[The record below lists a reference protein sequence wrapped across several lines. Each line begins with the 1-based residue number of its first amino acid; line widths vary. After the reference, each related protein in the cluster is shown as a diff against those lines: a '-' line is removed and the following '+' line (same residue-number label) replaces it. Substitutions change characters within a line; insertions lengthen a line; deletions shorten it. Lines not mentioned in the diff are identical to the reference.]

1 MKDWPWYGY
10 FLLAL
15 IIVGLFYFLYYKGK
29 TEELRS
35 IREERIRT
43 ESQIV
48 ELRAKKR
55 QMDQIEKEIK
65 EMQATLSQLET
76 IIPLREEISD
86 ILRKIQQLAWDSRLN
101 IEKFIPKADVDKEF
115 YYEKPISIEITGNY
129 HNLALFYDRLS
140 NFSRL
145 YNIEDFSIKSL
156 RNQTEASTIT
166 AQSTATTYIFKE
178 EGSGE
183 GEGKSTTGAQK

>member
-10 FLLAL
+10 VLLAL
-15 IIVGLFYFLYYKGK
+15 IILGLFYFLHYKGK
-29 TEELRS
+29 SQELQS
-35 IREERIRT
+35 VREERIRT
-43 ESQIV
+43 EAEIV
-48 ELRAKKR
+48 ELRGKKR
-55 QMDQIEKEIK
+55 QMDQIEKEIE
-65 EMQATLSQLET
+65 EMKVTLSQLET

-101 IEKFIPKADVDKEF
+101 IEKFIPKADVDREF
-115 YYEKPISIEITGNY
+115 YYEKPISIEITGSY

-145 YNIEDFSIKSL
+145 YNIEDFTIKSL
-156 RNQTEASTIT
+156 RNQTDASTIT

-178 EGSGE
+178 EVPEEKE
-183 GEGKSTTGAQK
+183 GQSTTGAQK

>member
-10 FLLAL
+10 VLLAL
-15 IIVGLFYFLYYKGK
+15 IIFGLFYFLYYKGK
-29 TEELRS
+29 NEELQTV
-35 IREERIRT
+35 REERIKT
-43 ESQIV
+43 EAAIV
-48 ELRAKKR
+48 ELRAKKT
-55 QMDQIEKEIK
+55 QMDQIEKEIE
-65 EMQATLSQLET
+65 EMKVTLIQLET

-129 HNLALFYDRLS
+129 HNLALFFDRLS

-145 YNIEDFSIKSL
+145 YNIEDFTIKSL
-156 RNQTEASTIT
+156 RDQTDASTIS

-178 EGSGE
+178 EVPAE
-183 GEGKSTTGAQK
+183 EEEQTTTGAQK

>member
-10 FLLAL
+10 VLLAL
-15 IIVGLFYFLYYKGK
+15 IIFGLFYFLYYKGK
-29 TEELRS
+29 NEELQTV
-35 IREERIRT
+35 REERIKT
-43 ESQIV
+43 EAAIV
-48 ELRAKKR
+48 ELRAKKA
-55 QMDQIEKEIK
+55 QMDQIEKEIE
-65 EMQATLSQLET
+65 EMKVTLSQLET

-115 YYEKPISIEITGNY
+115 YFEKPISIEITGNY
-129 HNLALFYDRLS
+129 HNLALFFDRLS

-145 YNIEDFSIKSL
+145 YNIEDFTIKSL
-156 RNQTEASTIT
+156 RDQTDASTIS

-178 EGSGE
+178 EVPAE
-183 GEGKSTTGAQK
+183 EEEQTTTGAQK

>member
-10 FLLAL
+10 LLLAL
-15 IIVGLFYFLYYKGK
+15 ILLGLFYFLYYKGK
-29 TEELRS
+29 NEELQS
-35 IREERIRT
+35 VREERIRT
-43 ESQIV
+43 EAQIV
-48 ELRAKKR
+48 ELRAKKA
-55 QMDQIEKEIK
+55 QMDQIEKDIE
-65 EMQATLSQLET
+65 EMKVTLSRLET
-76 IIPLREEISD
+76 IIPLKEEISD

-101 IEKFIPKADVDKEF
+101 IEKFIPKTDVDKDF

-145 YNIEDFSIKSL
+145 YNIEDFTIKSL
-156 RNQTEASTIT
+156 RDQTETTTIS

-178 EGSGE
+178 EVPE
-183 GEGKSTTGAQK
+183 ETEEKTTTGAQK

>member
-10 FLLAL
+10 VLLAL
-15 IIVGLFYFLYYKGK
+15 IIFGLFYFLYYKGK
-29 TEELRS
+29 NEELQTV
-35 IREERIRT
+35 REERIKT
-43 ESQIV
+43 EAAIV
-48 ELRAKKR
+48 ELRAKKT
-55 QMDQIEKEIK
+55 QMDQIEKEIE
-65 EMQATLSQLET
+65 EMKVTLIQLET

-115 YYEKPISIEITGNY
+115 YFEKPISIEITGNY
-129 HNLALFYDRLS
+129 HNLALFFDRLS

-145 YNIEDFSIKSL
+145 YNIEDFTIKSL
-156 RNQTEASTIT
+156 RDQTDASTIS

-178 EGSGE
+178 EVPAE
-183 GEGKSTTGAQK
+183 EEEQTTTGAQK

>member
-10 FLLAL
+10 VLLAL
-15 IIVGLFYFLYYKGK
+15 IIFGLFYFLYYKGK
-29 TEELRS
+29 NEELQAV
-35 IREERIRT
+35 REERIKT
-43 ESQIV
+43 EAEIV
-48 ELRAKKR
+48 GLRAKKA
-55 QMDQIEKEIK
+55 QMDQIEKEID
-65 EMQATLSQLET
+65 EMKVTLSQLET

-129 HNLALFYDRLS
+129 HNLALFFDRLS

-145 YNIEDFSIKSL
+145 YNIEDFTIKSL
-156 RNQTEASTIT
+156 RDQTDASTIS
-166 AQSTATTYIFKE
+166 AQSMATTYIFKE
-178 EGSGE
+178 EVPAE
-183 GEGKSTTGAQK
+183 EEEQTTTGAQK

>member
-10 FLLAL
+10 LLLAL
-15 IIVGLFYFLYYKGK
+15 ILLGLFYFLYYKGK
-29 TEELRS
+29 NEELQS
-35 IREERIRT
+35 VREERIRT
-43 ESQIV
+43 EAQIV
-48 ELRAKKR
+48 ELRAKKA
-55 QMDQIEKEIK
+55 QMDQIEKDIE
-65 EMQATLSQLET
+65 EMKVTLSRLET
-76 IIPLREEISD
+76 IIPLKEEISD

-101 IEKFIPKADVDKEF
+101 IEKFIPKADVDKDF

-145 YNIEDFSIKSL
+145 YNIEDFTIKSL
-156 RNQTEASTIT
+156 RDQTETTTIS

-178 EGSGE
+178 EVPE
-183 GEGKSTTGAQK
+183 ETEEKTTTGAQK

>member
-10 FLLAL
+10 VLLAL
-15 IIVGLFYFLYYKGK
+15 IILGLFYFLYYKGK
-29 TEELRS
+29 NEELQS
-35 IREERIRT
+35 IREQRIRT
-43 ESQIV
+43 ETEIV
-48 ELRAKKR
+48 QLRAKKAE
-55 QMDQIEKEIK
+55 MDQIEKEIA
-65 EMQATLSQLET
+65 EMKVILSELET

-86 ILRKIQQLAWDSRLN
+86 ILRRIQQLAWDSRLN

-129 HNLALFYDRLS
+129 HNLAIFYDRLS

-145 YNIEDFSIKSL
+145 YNIEDFTIKSL
-156 RNQTEASTIT
+156 RNQTDASTIS

-178 EGSGE
+178 ELPE
-183 GEGKSTTGAQK
+183 ENEEKTTTGAQK

>member
-10 FLLAL
+10 VLLAL
-15 IIVGLFYFLYYKGK
+15 IIIGLFYFLYYKGK
-29 TEELRS
+29 NEELQS
-35 IREERIRT
+35 VREERIKT
-43 ESQIV
+43 EAEIV
-48 ELRAKKR
+48 QLRAKKV
-55 QMDQIEKEIK
+55 QMDQIEKDIE
-65 EMQATLSQLET
+65 EMKVTLSQLET

-101 IEKFIPKADVDKEF
+101 IEKFIPKVDVDKEF
-115 YYEKPISIEITGNY
+115 YYEKPISIEITGSY

-145 YNIEDFSIKSL
+145 YNIEDFTIKSL
-156 RNQTEASTIT
+156 RDQTDASTIS

-178 EGSGE
+178 ELPE
-183 GEGKSTTGAQK
+183 EKEEQTTGAQK

>member
-10 FLLAL
+10 VLLAL
-15 IIVGLFYFLYYKGK
+15 IIFGLFYFLYYKGK
-29 TEELRS
+29 NEELQS
-35 IREERIRT
+35 VREERIKT
-43 ESQIV
+43 EAAIV
-48 ELRAKKR
+48 ELRAKKA
-55 QMDQIEKEIK
+55 QMDQIETEIE
-65 EMQATLSQLET
+65 EMKVTLSQLET

-129 HNLALFYDRLS
+129 HNLALFFDRLS

-145 YNIEDFSIKSL
+145 YNIEDFTIKSL
-156 RNQTEASTIT
+156 RDQTDASTIS

-178 EGSGE
+178 EVPAE
-183 GEGKSTTGAQK
+183 EEEQTTTGAQK

>member
-10 FLLAL
+10 VLLAL
-15 IIVGLFYFLYYKGK
+15 IIFGLFYFLYYKGK
-29 TEELRS
+29 NEELQTV
-35 IREERIRT
+35 REERIKT
-43 ESQIV
+43 EAEIV
-48 ELRAKKR
+48 GLRAKKT
-55 QMDQIEKEIK
+55 QMDQIEKEID
-65 EMQATLSQLET
+65 EMKMTLSQLET

-129 HNLALFYDRLS
+129 HNLALFFDRLS

-145 YNIEDFSIKSL
+145 YNIEDFTIKSL
-156 RNQTEASTIT
+156 RDQTDASTIS
-166 AQSTATTYIFKE
+166 AQSIATTYIFKE
-178 EGSGE
+178 EVPAE
-183 GEGKSTTGAQK
+183 EEEQTTTGARK

>member
-10 FLLAL
+10 VLLAL
-15 IIVGLFYFLYYKGK
+15 IILGLFYFLYYKGK
-29 TEELRS
+29 NEELQT

-43 ESQIV
+43 EAEIV

-55 QMDQIEKEIK
+55 QMDQIEKEIA
-65 EMQATLSQLET
+65 EMKGTLSRLET

-86 ILRKIQQLAWDSRLN
+86 ILRKIQQLAWDSRLT
-101 IEKFIPKADVDKEF
+101 IEKFIPKADVDMEF
-115 YYEKPISIEITGNY
+115 YYEKPIAIEITGNY

-145 YNIEDFSIKSL
+145 YNIEDFTIRSR
-156 RNQTEASTIT
+156 RNQTDTSTIT

-178 EGSGE
+178 EIPE
-183 GEGKSTTGAQK
+183 ETEEQTTRGARK